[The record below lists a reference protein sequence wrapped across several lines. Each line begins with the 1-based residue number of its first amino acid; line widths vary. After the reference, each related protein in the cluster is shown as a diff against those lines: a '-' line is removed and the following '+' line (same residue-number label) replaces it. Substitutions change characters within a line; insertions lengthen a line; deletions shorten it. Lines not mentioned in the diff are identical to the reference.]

1 VHVYNTLIMRN
12 CRTGCPLPRHCGK
25 EDLPKGKFVLYNRRF
40 MFRIF
45 RKLAAN
51 RNLIKN
57 LVLRDLKH
65 RYVGSMGGFLW
76 SVIHPVVL
84 LVSYTFVFTVIFRHE
99 LGPEYGT
106 SNFPI
111 FLFCGI
117 LPWLLFQDT
126 VIRNCSV
133 ITDNAPLI
141 TKTIIPAEILPIS
154 ITISNLIHHLIGM
167 AILLTAMMIFY
178 NIHLSALW
186 ILLYMPMLLMLAQ
199 GLGWIVAGLHVFLR
213 DTIQALQILM
223 FLWFWF
229 TPVLYPIEGV
239 PENLRFLF
247 RFNPVATIVTGYR
260 SSLLQLTQPALTQT
274 AIVMVVSIAVSV
286 LGGLLFKQT
295 KPAFPDV
302 L

>member
-1 VHVYNTLIMRN
+1 MIRL
-12 CRTGCPLPRHCGK
+12 
-25 EDLPKGKFVLYNRRF
+25 
-40 MFRIF
+40 F

-51 RNLIKN
+51 RNLLKN

-65 RYVGSMGGFLW
+65 RYVGSMAGFLW
-76 SVIHPVVL
+76 SVIHPVAL

-106 SNFPI
+106 KSFSI

-141 TKTIIPAEILPIS
+141 TKTVIPAEILPIS

-167 AILLTAMMIFY
+167 GILIAAMLVFY

-229 TPVLYPIEGV
+229 TPILYPIEGV

-247 RFNPVATIVTGYR
+247 RLNPVAIIVTGYR
-260 SSLLQLTQPALTQT
+260 NSLLHLSQPGFTQT
-274 AIVMVVSIAVSV
+274 AVVLMVSV
-286 LGGLLFKQT
+286 AVFVVGGVLFRQT

>member
-1 VHVYNTLIMRN
+1 MIRL
-12 CRTGCPLPRHCGK
+12 
-25 EDLPKGKFVLYNRRF
+25 
-40 MFRIF
+40 F

-51 RNLIKN
+51 RNLLKN

-65 RYVGSMGGFLW
+65 RYVGSMAGFLW
-76 SVIHPVVL
+76 SVIHPLVL
-84 LVSYTFVFTVIFRHE
+84 LVSYTFVFTLVFKQD
-99 LGPEYGT
+99 LGPELGT
-106 SNFPI
+106 TNFPI

-133 ITDNAPLI
+133 ITDNVPLI

-154 ITISNLIHHLIGM
+154 ITISNLIHHLIGL
-167 AILLTAMMIFY
+167 AILLAAMIVFY
-178 NIHLSALW
+178 DIHLSVLW
-186 ILLYMPMLLMLAQ
+186 ILLYMPILLMLAQ

-229 TPVLYPIEGV
+229 TPVLYPAERV
-239 PENLRFLF
+239 PEDFRFLMNL
-247 RFNPVATIVTGYR
+247 NPVAVIVTGYR
-260 SSLLQLTQPALTQT
+260 NSVLHLNQPDFLQV
-274 AIVMVVSIAVSV
+274 AIVMAISVLIFV
-286 LGGLLFKQT
+286 LGGLLFRQT